1 MNQDKKAVDTKVEEL
16 LDKYPGLTPAGAR
29 AMLAEPLKGKVKKAA
44 QSLQRITKE
53 TAKDA

>member
-1 MNQDKKAVDTKVEEL
+1 MNQDTKAVDSKVEDL
-16 LDKYPGLTPAGAR
+16 LDNNPGLTPAGAR

-44 QSLQRITKE
+44 QALQRKPKE